1 MLRGGIMRRKEF
13 EENDRKS
20 LEEVLKTADVGALT
34 FNAPDGF
41 PRITPL
47 NFVYD
52 GRILWHGAVA
62 GERFECLQRDSRAT
76 FCAVSAQ
83 AYVPSHLLSEENATN
98 ATAAFKSVIVRGRCQ
113 TIDDPMEKCAVLN
126 ALMGKYQPEGR
137 FRRVIPEDPL
147 YVKVLAA
154 TGVFALQAEEIS
166 GKFKLA
172 QNKTAE
178 ARKKIADW
186 LPSRGLPQDLLIAE
200 EIRKT
205 LKE

>member
-1 MLRGGIMRRKEF
+1 MRRKEF
-13 EENDRKS
+13 EALDPKG
-20 LEEVLKTADVGALT
+20 LEEVLKSAEIGSLC
-34 FNAPDGF
+34 FNGPDGF

-62 GERFECLQRDSRAT
+62 GERFDCLLRDPRAT
-76 FCAVSAQ
+76 FCAVAAQ

-113 TIDDPMEKCAVLN
+113 AIDDPGEKCAVLN
-126 ALMGKYQPEGR
+126 ALMDKYQPEGR
-137 FRRVIPEDPL
+137 FRRVTPDDPL

-154 TGVFALQAEEIS
+154 TGVFALQAEHRT

-172 QNKTAE
+172 QNKPAE

-186 LPSRGLPQDLLIAE
+186 LPSRGLPQDLLIAG